1 MTQPGIKERD
11 DALDLFDQSPARREL
26 IDQARGQLVA
36 LYQART
42 YRDSDPFV
50 TGDDALNILRDL
62 HYTGD
67 HRIVGAIFRP
77 RSGWEYVRHV
87 PSLDRACHG
96 RLKAAWRWK
105 GKA

>member
-26 IDQARGQLVA
+26 IDQARDRLIQLF
-36 LYQART
+36 
-42 YRDSDPFV
+42 RDRSCVLREPYV

-62 HYTGD
+62 QYIGD

-105 GKA
+105 GKT